1 MSDAQKAVADEF
13 DQYKESYS
21 EAVDAAIGLPGV
33 GVDFFT
39 KVKAGYLV
47 DTVRKILGE
56 QTHLNALDIGCG
68 IGNYHGLLRESFG
81 TLSGVDVSAECLKTA
96 RAANPEVAYK
106 VYDGGR
112 LPYED
117 DSFDVAFSI
126 CVMHHVPV
134 SNWPQF
140 VAEMRRVLR
149 PGGVAV
155 IFEHNP
161 ANPMTMRLVNR
172 CPFDRDA
179 TLLRAPE
186 TTALFK
192 EAGLSA
198 IKRKFILTIP
208 PLGPTGRRLDGLFS
222 PLGIGAQYY
231 VTGRA

>member
-33 GVDFFT
+33 SVDFFT

-47 DTVRKILGE
+47 DTIRKVFGE
-56 QTHLNALDIGCG
+56 PALPNVLDIGCG
-68 IGNYHGLLRESFG
+68 IGNYHRLLSESFG
-81 TLSGVDVSAECLKTA
+81 TLSGVDVSTECLKTA
-96 RAANPEVAYK
+96 RAANPGVAYK
-106 VYDGGR
+106 VYGGGR

-134 SNWPQF
+134 TNWPRF
-140 VAEMRRVLR
+140 VSEMRRVLR

-179 TLLRAPE
+179 TLLRAPQ
-186 TTALFK
+186 TMTLLQ

-198 IKRKFILTIP
+198 IKRRFILTIP
-208 PLGPTGRRLDGLFS
+208 PFGSTGRRLDGLFS